1 MSLVSGNFV
10 AAAAP
15 GCFVS
20 SPSLPPPPWVL
31 GSEPF
36 DVDDFEDDAVLPD
49 VATDP
54 KSGVLTAVN
63 TGSSEK
69 VVIISTSHAC
79 TGAAGLALQ
88 PGSTRRDNCS
98 LETCT
103 TLVLVLP
110 PLTLL
115 HAVRLPRRSA
125 RSPDI
130 RSDVQILERH
140 PDPDAAVDQEH
151 VFSFPLGGDSGPWQ
165 CSQGFGGA
173 FTHFHAQTHHAV
185 DFSCAVGTP
194 VVSAARGTVLEV
206 RCGHTAG
213 GIAVSNLFT
222 WNGCLVQLADGC
234 CLEYVHLAAVHVSA
248 GQHLQVGD
256 VIGEA
261 GDVGFAPV
269 PHLHMQLLQNASP
282 KAHTVPF
289 AFRDVSGG
297 SYIPVAGAWYD
308 SSGLIDMP
316 PPPVG

>member
-10 AAAAP
+10 ASAAP

-20 SPSLPPPPWVL
+20 SPSLPPAPWVL

-36 DVDDFEDDAVLPD
+36 DADEFEDDAILPD

-54 KSGVLTAVN
+54 QSGVLTAVN
-63 TGSSEK
+63 TSRSDK

-79 TGAAGLALQ
+79 TGAAGLVLQ
-88 PGSTRRDNCS
+88 PGSTRLDNGD
-98 LETCT
+98 LEICT

-130 RSDVQILERH
+130 QSDVQILERH
-140 PDPDAAVDQEH
+140 PAPDADVAQEH
-151 VFSFPLGGDSGPWQ
+151 VFGFPLAGDSGPWL

-173 FTHFHAQTHHAV
+173 FTHFHAQTHHAA
-185 DFSCAVGTP
+185 DFSCPVGTP
-194 VVSAARGTVLEV
+194 VVAAAPGTVLEV
-206 RCGHTAG
+206 RSGHTQG
-213 GIAVSNLFT
+213 GIVVSNLFT

-234 CLEYVHLAAVHVSA
+234 CLEYVHLAVVSVTV
-248 GQHLQVGD
+248 GQQLQVGD

-269 PHLHMQLLQNASP
+269 PHVHMQLLQSSSP

-289 AFRDVSGG
+289 AFRDVSGA
-297 SYIPVAGAWYD
+297 SYIPVAGAWYNAT
-308 SSGLIDMP
+308 GLVDA